1 MGSNG
6 NGHSTTGLRTDGR
19 QWLIYGD
26 ESMGALIRG
35 LEAMALQMAGQTLRH
50 TPLLALRGLGTLMV
64 RVSAARLAEMYRND
78 GAQRVVVEHLRKV
91 MAAMAGHTT
100 WTDDAQTALDELHA
114 INTHTDSRAAA
125 AGVYG
130 PGTVRQGI
138 RGD

>member
-1 MGSNG
+1 MG
-6 NGHSTTGLRTDGR
+6 NGYSTTGLRTDER
-19 QWLIYGD
+19 QWLIHHEEGI
-26 ESMGALIRG
+26 GALMRG
-35 LEAMALQMAGQTLRH
+35 LEAMALQMTGAQLQRAK
-50 TPLLALRGLGTLMV
+50 LFQLRGLGTLMV